1 MSILWAPNEKYDAS
15 KPQSWRNM
23 PYKRLYQNLTPEE
36 LAELLQDAKRLRWQV
51 LNLSRCGLSALPD
64 TLGELEDLRNLNI
77 GNGIVSIYGDENAFT
92 KLPDCVTRLTSLQ
105 SLDLSGTEIS
115 ALPDSMGN
123 LTSLKSLNLSG
134 TPISALPD
142 CVTRLTSLQSLSLS
156 GTPISALPDSMGNLT
171 SLQSLDLS
179 LTEISALPDCVTRL
193 TSLQSLSLSR
203 TEISAWPDSMENLKN
218 LKSLNLSGCHLREI
232 PYSVVA
238 LGLPFVID
246 DWLADNCVNLT
257 GVTLDEGDLQLFE
270 QGRDVIEAHYRGKTQ
285 ILKECK
291 VIFLGDG
298 AAGKSSLIERMVNG
312 NFEEHSLPTDG
323 VNMTKWRMEIK
334 GEPFTLRVLD
344 FGGQEIMH
352 SMHRCFLTGHTV
364 YVIVCESRNDVEI
377 DGVAARWL
385 ETVRSFAPD
394 CPVILALNKA
404 DLNQNVSV
412 NETDLRKRNAQLRH
426 VLKTSAKEAPEHT
439 LYGVNRLQAAIQE
452 LIPECVNEYPF
463 NVDMLGVKQKL
474 ENLQEEKKDYIS
486 SDEYRKICADNHIAD
501 AKLQYGL
508 LGYFRD
514 LGVAYF
520 YESGDL
526 DHNLESVRVLNPEW
540 LTNGIYRLILRT
552 KESGFLTIKEIEKTL
567 RATYPGDIHREISYT
582 PLETEFVL
590 HVMRNFQ
597 ISHYIGNGTEMLPLK
612 LPKTPPEIV
621 ETFPRREALHLRWE
635 GDYLPNNLIHRLL
648 IQKFDELD
656 IERVWRT
663 GGWFRQE
670 GGECEALAEMNEKGF
685 DLYVHGGRDCR
696 EYLNTF
702 RHKIQRILFD
712 MNLKPSEKICRIAEN
727 GVEGRLSYRDV
738 VRMYHDGKGNAEILI
753 PGTGTYVTPIELLRE
768 TYINWKQEA
777 EPPPVQSRPKEEK
790 AKETSKEEP
799 GEKPLETEKIRA
811 EIEQLYSETLKNHL
825 WAIFFFF
832 VLILILIFAA
842 AGKLDKVWELL
853 PALSG

>member
-1 MSILWAPNEKYDAS
+1 
-15 KPQSWRNM
+15 
-23 PYKRLYQNLTPEE
+23 
-36 LAELLQDAKRLRWQV
+36 
-51 LNLSRCGLSALPD
+51 
-64 TLGELEDLRNLNI
+64 
-77 GNGIVSIYGDENAFT
+77 
-92 KLPDCVTRLTSLQ
+92 
-105 SLDLSGTEIS
+105 
-115 ALPDSMGN
+115 
-123 LTSLKSLNLSG
+123 
-134 TPISALPD
+134 
-142 CVTRLTSLQSLSLS
+142 
-156 GTPISALPDSMGNLT
+156 
-171 SLQSLDLS
+171 
-179 LTEISALPDCVTRL
+179 
-193 TSLQSLSLSR
+193 
-203 TEISAWPDSMENLKN
+203 
-218 LKSLNLSGCHLREI
+218 
-232 PYSVVA
+232 
-238 LGLPFVID
+238 
-246 DWLADNCVNLT
+246 
-257 GVTLDEGDLQLFE
+257 
-270 QGRDVIEAHYRGKTQ
+270 
-285 ILKECK
+285 
-291 VIFLGDG
+291 
-298 AAGKSSLIERMVNG
+298 
-312 NFEEHSLPTDG
+312 
-323 VNMTKWRMEIK
+323 MTKWRMEIK

-412 NETDLRKRNAQLRH
+412 NETGLRKRNAQLRH

-439 LYGVNRLQAAIQE
+439 LYGVNRLKAAIQE

-474 ENLQEEKKDYIS
+474 ENLKEEKKDYIS

-514 LGVAYF
+514 LGVIYF

-656 IERVWRT
+656 TKRVWRT

-670 GGECEALAEMNEKGF
+670 GGECEALAEMDEKGF

-727 GVEGRLSYRDV
+727 GAEGRLPYRDV

-799 GEKPLETEKIRA
+799 GEKPLETEKTRA